1 MICYFLLDIQ
11 PLMDMKADRPLI
23 CNDLYY
29 ILTIINIT
37 KEKDNEV
44 DMKNNGGE

>member
-1 MICYFLLDIQ
+1 MICYFFLDIQ
-11 PLMDMKADRPLI
+11 PLMDMKEDISLI

-37 KEKDNEV
+37 REKDNEV
-44 DMKNNGGE
+44 EMKTNGG